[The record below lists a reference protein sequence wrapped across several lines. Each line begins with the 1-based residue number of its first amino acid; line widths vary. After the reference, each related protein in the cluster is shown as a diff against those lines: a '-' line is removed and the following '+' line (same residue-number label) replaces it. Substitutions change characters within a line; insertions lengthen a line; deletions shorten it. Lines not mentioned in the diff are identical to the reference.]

1 MKQLLH
7 LLVFSMLGMCVLSS
21 KTVANEKIHSLV
33 TQKAIEHNVP
43 PPLAHAV
50 VMVEST
56 YNPNARNGSSIG
68 LGQIQCRT
76 AKGIGLQGDCKRLY
90 DPDTNLTY
98 SMKYLRMA
106 LDRAKGNQCYA
117 ATLYNRGIGA
127 KPTDSR
133 YCKKV
138 FSKMK
143 SK

>member
-7 LLVFSMLGMCVLSS
+7 LLVFFMLGMCVLSS

-43 PPLAHAV
+43 PAFAHGV
-50 VMVEST
+50 IITESN
-56 YNPNARNGSSIG
+56 YNPNAKNGSSIG

-90 DPDTNLTY
+90 DPETNLSY

-117 ATLYNRGIGA
+117 ATLYNRGLGA
-127 KPTDSR
+127 KPADSK

-138 FSKMK
+138 FSKVK